1 MDGITMDGILLV
13 VVSKIKHRT
22 YENLNIFTIKTEIIK
37 MSRDKMSR
45 KEKVTKFEYIYVYH
59 IKIRYLDQLFYTCYK
74 ELGNFCLIHN
84 VIKM

>member
-1 MDGITMDGILLV
+1 MVQQFETEFGGILLVVFHIHIITMDGVLLV

-45 KEKVTKFEYIYVYH
+45 MAKVTKFEHIYVY
-59 IKIRYLDQLFYTCYK
+59 Q
-74 ELGNFCLIHN
+74 
-84 VIKM
+84 